1 MKTRKLG
8 TKGLEVSL
16 IGLGC
21 IGMSE
26 FYGGVDQDEAV
37 ATIHLAIDRGVSLID
52 TADMYGPWTNEQL
65 IGHALV
71 GRRDRAIVASKCGN
85 VRGADGSFLGLN
97 ATPQYVRE
105 SCDASLRRL
114 GVDHID
120 LYYLHRV
127 DPNVPIEETVGA
139 MSELVAAGKVRYLGV
154 CEAAPETVQ
163 RASGVHPISVLQT
176 EYSLWSRDPE
186 DRILPA
192 AWEMGVGFVAYAPLG
207 RGFLSGRIR
216 RFEDLPEGDFRLSVP
231 RCQGKNFQP
240 NVAVLE
246 QIEEMAAGRQVSP
259 AQLALAWVLAQGVVA
274 IPGTERRE
282 FLEQNIA
289 ATEIE
294 LTEEELASID
304 TIAPRE
310 AIAGDCA
317 GVGFP
322 ARSRHPSVCSRPTAA
337 EEFRDGAQ

>member
-1 MKTRKLG
+1 
-8 TKGLEVSL
+8 
-16 IGLGC
+16 
-21 IGMSE
+21 
-26 FYGGVDQDEAV
+26 
-37 ATIHLAIDRGVSLID
+37 
-52 TADMYGPWTNEQL
+52 
-65 IGHALV
+65 
-71 GRRDRAIVASKCGN
+71 
-85 VRGADGSFLGLN
+85 
-97 ATPQYVRE
+97 
-105 SCDASLRRL
+105 
-114 GVDHID
+114 
-120 LYYLHRV
+120 
-127 DPNVPIEETVGA
+127 
-139 MSELVAAGKVRYLGV
+139 
-154 CEAAPETVQ
+154 
-163 RASGVHPISVLQT
+163 
-176 EYSLWSRDPE
+176 
-186 DRILPA
+186 
-192 AWEMGVGFVAYAPLG
+192 VAYAPLG